1 MLRLD
6 TGKLFAMQKQLDKR
20 IEAEHGL
27 TGSDLTEQKI
37 LALQVELGEL
47 ANETRCFKFWSV
59 KPPSE
64 RSVILEEYVDGLHFI
79 LSLGLAFGY
88 EVAEPVSVDVEEEL
102 TACFLEVFERVS
114 DFRRQP
120 EGDRF
125 CKLFFTY
132 MVLGE
137 QLGFTSDDIHS
148 AYEDKNQTNH
158 ERQEQGY

>member
-1 MLRLD
+1 MN
-6 TGKLFAMQKQLDKR
+6 TEKLFSMQKQLDDR

-27 TGSDLTEQKI
+27 AGSDLKEPKF
-37 LALQVELGEL
+37 LALEVELGEL

-88 EVAEPVSVDVEEEL
+88 EVAEPVSMEVDEGL
-102 TACFLEVFERVS
+102 TACFLEVFERIS
-114 DFRRQP
+114 DLRREP
-120 EGDRF
+120 DRDRF
-125 CKLFFTY
+125 SELFFTY

-137 QLGFTSDDIHS
+137 QLGFTSDDIQS